1 MYTISLIVNSS
12 IAKIV
17 DITSIIPVT
26 VTVVIVKN
34 LTILT
39 NDSVIFW
46 AGR

>member
-1 MYTISLIVNSS
+1 MVLFV
-12 IAKIV
+12 AKNV
-17 DITSIIPVT
+17 DIESVVPVT
-26 VTVVIVKN
+26 VTVVTVKN

>member
-26 VTVVIVKN
+26 VVIVKN

-39 NDSVIFW
+39 NDSVIF
-46 AGR
+46 